1 MPEKQAVSVS
11 SVIGGEG
18 KLSDLKVFHILESY
32 NIPLASYGFA
42 STPGEAVEIAEKIGY
57 PVVVKV
63 VSPDISHKSDVGG
76 VRLGL
81 TSSSEVYRAVE
92 EMNRVIQVKAPGA
105 RIEGFLVQKM
115 MPKGVEVIIGS
126 LNDAVFGGVV
136 MFGLGGIFTEVFR
149 DVSFRVAPIDVRE
162 ALEMI
167 EELRASSIF
176 DGYRGMPPVNK
187 HALADILVKVSHLI
201 IENPWIDSMDLNPVI
216 AYPDKAVVVDA
227 RIIVRR

>member
-1 MPEKQAVSVS
+1 MPGKQAVSVS

-176 DGYRGMPPVNK
+176 NGYRGIPPVNK
-187 HALADILVKVSHLI
+187 HALADILVKVSRLI

>member
-1 MPEKQAVSVS
+1 MPGKQTVSLHSEV
-11 SVIGGEG
+11 GGEG
-18 KLSDLKVFHILESY
+18 KLSDLKVFRILESY
-32 NIPLASYGFA
+32 NIPLAPYGFA

-63 VSPDISHKSDVGG
+63 VSPDISHKSDIGG

-81 TSSSEVYRAVE
+81 TSSGEVYAAVE
-92 EMNRVIQVKAPGA
+92 EMSRIIQVKAPGA
-105 RIEGFLVQKM
+105 RLEGFLVQKM
-115 MPKGVEVIIGS
+115 MPKGIEVIIGS
-126 LNDAVFGGVV
+126 LNDATFGGVV
-136 MFGLGGIFTEVFR
+136 MFGLGGIFTEVFK
-149 DVSFRVAPIDVRE
+149 DVSFRIAPIDIRE

-167 EELRASSIF
+167 EELRTSSIF
-176 DGYRGMPPVNK
+176 NGYRGMPPVNK
-187 HALADILVKVSHLI
+187 HALADILVKVSSLI

>member
-176 DGYRGMPPVNK
+176 NGYRGIPPVNK
-187 HALADILVKVSHLI
+187 HALADILVKVSRLI